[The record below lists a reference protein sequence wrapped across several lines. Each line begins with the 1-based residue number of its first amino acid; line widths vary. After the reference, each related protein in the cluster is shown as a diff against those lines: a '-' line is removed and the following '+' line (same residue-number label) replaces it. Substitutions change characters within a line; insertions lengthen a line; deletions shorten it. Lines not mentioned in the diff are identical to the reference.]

1 MDTLKEQF
9 NAITKDIE
17 DNEYDENEEIAVKQ
31 EMLKEIATNYEQNDL
46 FKILS
51 SPTFAYIPIEDRIV
65 VMFNVEQYDIEK
77 FEKAQKKRGLTEGKI
92 TDFKSMIFENIKK
105 LLLIALDKL
114 KDLVKE
120 KFDEFAKKATEALA
134 QFLKEQGLKLLEKIV
149 DKIRGGEKPEEVEVK
164 IDGEK
169 QPLKCVLDKKDIKK
183 IALLAEEI
191 DAVYE
196 ETYEDVNK
204 KVEKIKDGEEVEIE
218 EESGEESNKKEKK
231 DKKEKKEKKE
241 KDVSEKSE
249 ESKKT
254 ESDESTDSEV
264 IEVDVSEDSEE
275 DEEESEDEEDSEK
288 EDSDKE
294 ESEDE
299 SEEDS
304 ITDVE
309 EEKKKEHKNKT
320 NKGKKPAKKD
330 DKKCNKKGNKKQ
342 DKKPRDDEEKQ
353 TFCFCFK

>member
-46 FKILS
+46 FRILS

-65 VMFNVEQYDIEK
+65 VMFNVEQYDIKK
-77 FEKAQKKRGLTEGKI
+77 FEKTQKKRGLTEGKI

-114 KDLVKE
+114 KELVKE
-120 KFDEFAKKATEALA
+120 KFDEFAKKATDALA

-218 EESGEESNKKEKK
+218 EES
-231 DKKEKKEKKE
+231 DKKEKKKK
-241 KDVSEKSE
+241 DIIEKSE

-254 ESDESTDSEV
+254 GSDESTDSEV

-275 DEEESEDEEDSEK
+275 
-288 EDSDKE
+288 

-299 SEEDS
+299 SDEDS

-309 EEKKKEHKNKT
+309 EEKKKECENKT
-320 NKGKKPAKKD
+320 NKGKKGKKGKKPVKKD
-330 DKKCNKKGNKKQ
+330 DKKGDKKGDKKQ
-342 DKKPRDDEEKQ
+342 DKKPKEDEEKQ

>member
-46 FKILS
+46 FRILS

-65 VMFNVEQYDIEK
+65 VMFNVEQYDIKK

-114 KDLVKE
+114 KELVKE
-120 KFDEFAKKATEALA
+120 KFDEFAKKATDALA

-218 EESGEESNKKEKK
+218 EES
-231 DKKEKKEKKE
+231 DKKEKKK
-241 KDVSEKSE
+241 KDVIEKSE

-254 ESDESTDSEV
+254 GSDESTDSEV
-264 IEVDVSEDSEE
+264 IEVDVSEDSEDE
-275 DEEESEDEEDSEK
+275 ESEEESEDE
-288 EDSDKE
+288 SD
-294 ESEDE
+294 
-299 SEEDS
+299 EDS

-309 EEKKKEHKNKT
+309 EEKKKESENKT
-320 NKGKKPAKKD
+320 NKGKKGKKPVKKD
-330 DKKCNKKGNKKQ
+330 DKKGDKKQ
-342 DKKPRDDEEKQ
+342 DKKPKEDEEKQ